1 MARQSSCGFPCSDGM
16 VHSALPDPPIAKGRV
31 MPEPHQ
37 QVGDYEVIRELGHG
51 GMGQVYLVRNVIS
64 DRIEAMKVLLPD
76 LAQQGDLANRFMRE
90 IKVLASLEHPN
101 IAQLRTAFTAQNQL
115 VMIMEYV
122 EGDTLAQRLESGAFS
137 TPDTLNYISQVLS
150 ALSYAH
156 GKGIIHRDI
165 KPSNMMLTPQSV
177 IKLMDFG
184 IARQTADLGMTA
196 TGTTMGSLDYMSPE
210 QVKAETTDARSDLYS
225 VGVSMYEMVTGHR
238 MFSAT
243 SSFSV
248 MEAHVKEIP
257 RAPIEVQPSMPKA
270 LSDIIMMAVAK
281 DPAQRFQTADAFRN
295 ALSQV
300 DRTAAVGA
308 AAAAVAPSLET
319 TTTLPRSTPAPVAA
333 PPAPAPTPI
342 PVAATPT
349 PTPVPP
355 PARGGRHVGWIVVA
369 AIVVLV
375 ALFGGTQVFRSRRQ
389 NAAVESSMPTS
400 TTTTAPAQP
409 AEPAP
414 QPTPSPSSQPATT
427 TSSTPETPAPAA
439 DATPAPRSPVSVRQQ
454 PWSRAGQQWSIGGR
468 YCCPERAGGRSGEA
482 GRSTRQPGIRSGK
495 QPDRAGAIDASER
508 HGLAR
513 RHRFLA
519 REYAQRSRQGQA
531 GSGWHGYRSRP
542 EISRSSG
549 PRTG

>member
-1 MARQSSCGFPCSDGM
+1 
-16 VHSALPDPPIAKGRV
+16 

-51 GMGQVYLVRNVIS
+51 GMGQVYLVRNIIS

-165 KPSNMMLTPQSV
+165 KPSNMMLTPQGV

-210 QVKAETTDARSDLYS
+210 QVKSEITDARSDLYS

-270 LSDIIMMAVAK
+270 LSEIIMMAVAK

-300 DRTAAVGA
+300 DGTIAVGA

-319 TTTLPRSTPAPVAA
+319 TTTLPRSTPTPVAA
-333 PPAPAPTPI
+333 PPTPAPTPI

-400 TTTTAPAQP
+400 TTTTVPAQP
-409 AEPAP
+409 AEPTP
-414 QPTPSPSSQPATT
+414 QPTPTPSSQPATT
-427 TSSTPETPAPAA
+427 TTSTPEPPAPATN
-439 DATPAPRSPVSVRQQ
+439 ATPAPRSPIPVRQQ
-454 PWSRAGQQWSIGGR
+454 PMNAAPANNGPSADDVAAQKKLVDDLEKQEDQLDSRASAVESSLTGLEQSMHQSGMGLRGDIVSS
-468 YCCPERAGGRSGEA
+468 RANMRNDLA
-482 GRSTRQPGIRSGK
+482 KAK
-495 QPDRAGAIDASER
+495 QALDGMDTDRAQKYLD
-508 HGLAR
+508 
-513 RHRFLA
+513 
-519 REYAQRSRQGQA
+519 QA
-531 GSGWHGYRSRP
+531 GHELDKLEAFVGR
-542 EISRSSG
+542 
-549 PRTG
+549 